1 MSSRIPLS
9 SVRNIGI
16 MAHIDAGK
24 TTTTER
30 ILYYTGKIYKV
41 GEVHDGTAEMDWM
54 IQEKERGITI
64 TAAATTCYWE
74 NYRINIIDTP
84 GHVDFTSEVERSLRV
99 LDGAVAVFC
108 AVGGVEPQSETV
120 WRQADRYDVPRIVF
134 VNKMDRVGADLFH
147 VVDMIGERLGAKPV
161 LMHLPIGVEGAFEG
175 VVDLLSMKAFVFD
188 DELGSQ
194 YTVADI
200 PPELLSESEKYRES
214 LLETVVAEDESVLEK
229 YLDGEDPTEDEL
241 KKCLRSGT
249 LEMKFSPVFC
259 GSAFKNKCIQNL
271 LDAVIDYLPSPV
283 DVPSVAGED
292 PLNGVKIL
300 RETSTS
306 EAFTALA
313 FKVVTDTYVG
323 KLSFLRVYSG
333 VLHSGSYV
341 FNASKGLKER
351 VGRLLNVHA
360 NKREEIKTAYAGDI
374 VACVGLRKTVTGDT
388 LCDEKSPIV
397 LERMEFPE
405 PVMSIV
411 IEPKSRADQDKLETV
426 LESLT
431 SDDPTFRVSSDDE
444 TGQFIVSGMGEL
456 HLEVLVDRMLREY
469 SVAANVGRP
478 QVAYR
483 ETISSSSEG
492 VGEFERVVAGR
503 PHYAFLK
510 LRLEP
515 NQRGS
520 GFSLDLQQHDV
531 SEAFAAAIR
540 SGALESM
547 DMGTIVGYPML
558 DVKVSVVSLGL
569 REGESSELAFKI
581 ASSLAFRAAA
591 LKAGS
596 ILLEPVMSLDVI
608 LPEESVGEVI
618 GDLSSR
624 RGKVLGVERLLSSQV
639 IHAKVPLGEMF
650 GYTTD
655 LRSFTKGRA
664 TFSMQFSNY
673 DGLPAAASKEII
685 AKVRGV

>member
-1 MSSRIPLS
+1 VSSRIPLS

-664 TFSMQFSNY
+664 TFSMQFS
-673 DGLPAAASKEII
+673 K
-685 AKVRGV
+685 